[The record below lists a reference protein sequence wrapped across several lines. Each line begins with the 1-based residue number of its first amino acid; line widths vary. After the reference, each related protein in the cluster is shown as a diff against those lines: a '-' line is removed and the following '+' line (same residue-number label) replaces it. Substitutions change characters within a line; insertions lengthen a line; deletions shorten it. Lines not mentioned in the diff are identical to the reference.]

1 MNLIEEFPCY
11 KYEFLLD
18 SKMRILKDNNKSKT
32 KIIISISSQKTRI
45 VGRIVFGRLTIVLYG
60 ENLIREASESI
71 SIHLGSHN
79 RSWNETDKEIIF
91 IEI

>member
-32 KIIISISSQKTRI
+32 KIIMSI
-45 VGRIVFGRLTIVLYG
+45 
-60 ENLIREASESI
+60 
-71 SIHLGSHN
+71 
-79 RSWNETDKEIIF
+79 
-91 IEI
+91 